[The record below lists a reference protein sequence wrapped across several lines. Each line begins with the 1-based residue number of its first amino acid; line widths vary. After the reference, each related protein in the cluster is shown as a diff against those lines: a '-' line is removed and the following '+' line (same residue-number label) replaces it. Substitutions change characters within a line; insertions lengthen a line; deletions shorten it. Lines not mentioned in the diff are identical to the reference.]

1 MTRTMHPSLETHGFQ
16 HVFEP
21 GENGAPTILLLH
33 GTGGNERD
41 LVPLTRHL
49 APDSPILSVRGKVL
63 ENGMPRYFRR
73 FAEGVFDLEDLRFR
87 TDELLAFLRDAIPAY
102 GLTPGR
108 LVILGYSNGANIGSS
123 LLFTDPG
130 LFAGGILLRPMVTHE
145 LEEPLPDL
153 SGKDILL
160 LGGASDPIAPAD
172 EVTRLAAQ
180 YASTGA
186 SVTPLIHP
194 NTSHGL
200 TQADFKA
207 AMAKLRQF
215 AGQ

>member
-1 MTRTMHPSLETHGFQ
+1 MTDSLEKHGFH

-21 GENGAPTILLLH
+21 GDAGAPPILLLH
-33 GTGGNERD
+33 GTGGNEKD

-49 APDSPILSVRGKVL
+49 APESPILSVRGKVL

-87 TDELLAFLRDAIPAY
+87 TDELLAFIRDAIPVY

-108 LVILGYSNGANIGSS
+108 LVILGYSNGANIGTN
-123 LLFTDPG
+123 LIFAEPR
-130 LFAGGILLRPMVTHE
+130 LFAGGILMRPMVTHE
-145 LEEPLPDL
+145 LEAPLPDL
-153 SGKDILL
+153 SGKEILL
-160 LGGASDPIAPAD
+160 LGGDSDPIAPAD
-172 EVTRLAAQ
+172 EITRLAAQ
-180 YASTGA
+180 FTATGA

-215 AGQ
+215 AAQ